1 MNILR
6 RGIMAAVIVMA
17 AVIAPVTQAAAAPA
31 APGSQLVAWDDQTG
45 AGLQAWECSEF
56 HICFWTGRNGTGSRC
71 IWDIA
76 DPDWTSGGVVCSWA
90 KTKNVASV
98 MNLGTS
104 SDGSTGVAYYTQTNY
119 NSRIGCTRNQ
129 HGGNL
134 AGTYQLRSHKWIS
147 GSCG

>member
-1 MNILR
+1 M
-6 RGIMAAVIVMA
+6 
-17 AVIAPVTQAAAAPA
+17 T
-31 APGSQLVAWDDQTG
+31 WDDQTG
-45 AGLQAWECSEF
+45 VGLQAWECSEL

-71 IWDIA
+71 TWDIA
-76 DPDWTSGGVVCSWA
+76 DPDWTSGGIVCSWA

-104 SDGSTGVAYYTQTNY
+104 SDGSTGVAYYTSTDY
-119 NSRIGCTRNQ
+119 NNRIGCTRNQ